1 MTLFL
6 NIVPKWQKNQARSIF
21 EAVPV
26 ISLPLRPKGIN
37 LGWADVKRAGI
48 NGKGGSEQGS

>member
-1 MTLFL
+1 M
-6 NIVPKWQKNQARSIF
+6 IS